1 MTATRLETT
10 TAVTTVQR
18 ALTAQTRLS
27 ITGMPGSRK
36 PEEINKHINIK
47 RKWRKILMEKKLFAL
62 AKQKQSVFLLII
74 FIIVRWFRQTYPLK
88 KSKVIETIISAVI
101 LVLAV
106 APIAVMPFKEMA
118 LEDEVFI
125 LFFALLGIFGIILP
139 TQDVEDAI
147 DEISEMGD
155 F

>member
-1 MTATRLETT
+1 
-10 TAVTTVQR
+10 
-18 ALTAQTRLS
+18 
-27 ITGMPGSRK
+27 
-36 PEEINKHINIK
+36 
-47 RKWRKILMEKKLFAL
+47 MEKKLFAL